1 MNEKTRLQAEIKAMQ
16 KYREEAKELIEKLNM
31 STKDVNVSADMEIE
45 RIKKRIEMD
54 LAELSQYV
62 SDDIYGTRSISVS
75 KYVEKSGEYPL
86 AHFKIQFG
94 EKSYSVNE
102 SVGVTEYKIA
112 IVENCHS
119 YAAVYA
125 DGLWADNYPEVARH
139 KRWGKE
145 RTINTVIEIL
155 CRNWNEIINGAYAE
169 IKRAYKEDT
178 ERKLKDTL
186 QKQENSVLR
195 YETLST
201 V

>member
-16 KYREEAKELIEKLNM
+16 KYREEAKELIEKLNI
-31 STKDVNVSADMEIE
+31 STKDVNESADMEIE
-45 RIKKRIEMD
+45 RIKKRIEVD
-54 LAELSQYV
+54 LVELSQYV
-62 SDDIYGTRSISVS
+62 SDDIYGTRNISVS
-75 KYVEKSGEYPL
+75 KYVEKDGEYPL
-86 AHFKIQFG
+86 AHFEIRFNGKP
-94 EKSYSVNE
+94 YSVNE

-119 YAAVYA
+119 YAAIYA
-125 DGLWADNYPEVARH
+125 DGLWGDNYPDVARH
-139 KRWGKE
+139 RRWGKE

-169 IKRAYKEDT
+169 IKRVYKEDT

-195 YETLST
+195 YETLSI